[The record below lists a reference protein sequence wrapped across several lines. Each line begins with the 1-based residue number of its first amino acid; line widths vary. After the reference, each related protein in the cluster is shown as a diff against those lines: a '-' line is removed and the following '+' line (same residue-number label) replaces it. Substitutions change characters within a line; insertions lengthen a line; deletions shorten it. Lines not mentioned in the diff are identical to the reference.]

1 MNTITLYE
9 HKVLHKT
16 IAIIPRNLDSRIFL
30 EKNLSIMTENLY
42 IAGFRWDAPP
52 RKIDIITKNEFRPR
66 TDLLFVVW
74 DGNFP
79 NKDSEYYHPS
89 QKVLSDRTVFFGT
102 TEQGI

>member
-1 MNTITLYE
+1 MSTLMNTITLYE

-52 RKIDIITKNEFRPR
+52 RKIDIITKNELTIISP
-66 TDLLFVVW
+66 TMY
-74 DGNFP
+74 
-79 NKDSEYYHPS
+79 NKRSRKSRSH
-89 QKVLSDRTVFFGT
+89 
-102 TEQGI
+102 